1 MEIGSR
7 RVKEVLNS
15 GTQERTF
22 KLDELRT
29 IPAWILLG
37 EPGSGKTYSF
47 EEEAKISNGSHLT
60 IAEFITLDGLETE
73 KDQILFLDGL
83 DEIRASGDSHS
94 LLLQVRTKLKKL
106 GNPFFRI
113 SCRSADWYGQS
124 DRNNISDASQNKQL
138 RVFNLLPLSEADILK
153 ILDTLGVNEPDT
165 FIRAAKTHGISDL
178 YGNPQLL
185 KMIATVWKAGSWPDT
200 REKIFELFCKTQAK
214 EPNKRHRDQKRTTSH
229 TTDDLLDASGYLF
242 ATMLLSDK
250 SGVAL
255 DDDKSNK
262 RYPTLDS
269 YKPPKHQI
277 AETSLRS
284 AIFTPA
290 HSEEQL
296 TPNHRSIA
304 EYLASRWLAK
314 QIETKGLPLGRIL
327 NLLLGYDHKTVA
339 GLRGLY
345 AWLAVHSLKA
355 RTRLIET
362 DPVTVLLY
370 GDVQSMP
377 LPYKKSILEG
387 IKKESQNL
395 RSALLWELYDATLLN
410 HLYDKN
416 LEPQFIEILQSTARD
431 DAAQTYSRFVL
442 NVIEKSALSPE
453 LTQQLKIVATD
464 DSYWESN
471 RKQALKIWLNQ
482 ATTCIEEKKNF
493 LDMLQ
498 NGKINDP
505 NDELAGYILNDIYA
519 QLGPKEFIQYLHPP
533 KISSLLGMYKHAF
546 FSWTENIN
554 IQDLPFLLDHF
565 TIHTD
570 FGTKDKFEF
579 LDHIVGKL
587 LTKGIEIYGE
597 SISDEQLFSW
607 LLIGVDQYGGNLRE
621 EAQNETL
628 RIWINAHPTRYK
640 GLLRLCFTSCE
651 GKDNPLY
658 CLYRHEHIFVGATV
672 PTDTG
677 LWHFQQID
685 QTKNLD
691 LAKEHFDRAM
701 RTIFQKNTQ
710 GLTLE
715 MIEKWVG
722 TNSVRQTWLNE
733 YLVCKIPDRKWGNLS
748 RKDAYR
754 EDLEKKRHERTVD
767 ITNKI
772 DTIKAGTADPGTLYE
787 LAGVWNNHY
796 PEMKGETVLERFKNY
811 CNNPEEVYEAAMA
824 GFCKCIYRADLPF
837 VSDIVALYVKEERHY
852 YLMKPCLVGLE
863 IIAHDDMA
871 LIDLLNEDILK
882 RMICFRLTDIG
893 EGPAW
898 FFHLVKTKPMLVS
911 GVLFEYASAALK
923 AKKDHI
929 EGIYPLVDNPYYQ
942 EIAKIVVPKLL
953 KSFPPL
959 SKSSQLDYLEC
970 LLKAG
975 LKYELVELAQIIKT
989 KISLKRLDVSQR
1001 VYWLIAGMLMAPEK
1015 YEKKLWLYIENTWQ
1029 RASLFSKFIER
1040 RMDHLY
1046 LNVGLTAYT
1055 LGKLIELLT
1064 PKARLDWP
1072 LGGVRYITDEE
1083 RLGDQVKE
1091 LISKLAGLDNQES
1104 LLEINRLLGIQ
1115 PLKSIQSYLD
1125 NAKRELIQRLRE
1137 KEFSFPKLEEVA
1149 QILANKAPTSPADL
1163 LALTLFHLDDIAENI
1178 RGSNANLFEKFWNQ
1192 NHKRSPKDENSCR
1205 NVLLESLSDSLRP
1218 LGINCE
1224 KEAACFNDKRA
1235 DIRVS
1240 FSNIELPI
1248 EIKGEWNRD
1257 LWTAVTSQV
1266 NQYTKSKKT
1275 GGVCIYLVL
1284 WFGGH
1289 LQKPPK
1295 DGGKRPPSPIELEHR
1310 LSAMVPQENQG
1321 KIHVRVIDVS
1331 WP

>member
-22 KLDELRT
+22 KLDELRA

-94 LLLQVRTKLKKL
+94 LLLQVRNKLKQL

-229 TTDDLLDASGYLF
+229 STDDILDASGYLF

-296 TPNHRSIA
+296 TPSHRSIA

-431 DAAQTYSRFVL
+431 DVAQTYSRFVL

-464 DSYWESN
+464 DSYWEYN

-482 ATTCIEEKKNF
+482 DTTCIEEKKNF

-505 NDELAGYILNDIYA
+505 NDELAGYILNDLSP
-519 QLGPKEFIQYLHPP
+519 QLEP
-533 KISSLLGMYKHAF
+533 
-546 FSWTENIN
+546 
-554 IQDLPFLLDHF
+554 
-565 TIHTD
+565 
-570 FGTKDKFEF
+570 
-579 LDHIVGKL
+579 
-587 LTKGIEIYGE
+587 
-597 SISDEQLFSW
+597 
-607 LLIGVDQYGGNLRE
+607 
-621 EAQNETL
+621 
-628 RIWINAHPTRYK
+628 
-640 GLLRLCFTSCE
+640 
-651 GKDNPLY
+651 
-658 CLYRHEHIFVGATV
+658 
-672 PTDTG
+672 
-677 LWHFQQID
+677 
-685 QTKNLD
+685 
-691 LAKEHFDRAM
+691 
-701 RTIFQKNTQ
+701 
-710 GLTLE
+710 
-715 MIEKWVG
+715 EKWVG

-796 PEMKGETVLERFKNY
+796 PEMNGETVLERFKNY

-1257 LWTAVTSQV
+1257 L
-1266 NQYTKSKKT
+1266 
-1275 GGVCIYLVL
+1275 
-1284 WFGGH
+1284 
-1289 LQKPPK
+1289 
-1295 DGGKRPPSPIELEHR
+1295 
-1310 LSAMVPQENQG
+1310 
-1321 KIHVRVIDVS
+1321 
-1331 WP
+1331 